1 MRECENIPTWISICL
16 TTVFSQQGG
25 ISVFKFPKRFSE
37 LSWAKTSLYSL
48 YWLYWLYNDLSF
60 LSNTVTNIIWILH
73 ADASLRSSASDS
85 HKAKRVYEEWT
96 RTGRKVDANG
106 FPDLDRSSSYAVLK
120 FLLPKIDI
128 KGELRLK
135 DFGTIK
141 KCKGGLGGIGR
152 GMTWD
157 EHMEAA
163 VAELRA
169 KLGAPLFALGGAN
182 VFFSWRGFSPSF
194 I

>member
-1 MRECENIPTWISICL
+1 M
-16 TTVFSQQGG
+16 
-25 ISVFKFPKRFSE
+25 
-37 LSWAKTSLYSL
+37 
-48 YWLYWLYNDLSF
+48 
-60 LSNTVTNIIWILH
+60 
-73 ADASLRSSASDS
+73 
-85 HKAKRVYEEWT
+85 KRVYEEWR

-106 FPDLDRSSSYAVLK
+106 FLDLDRSSSYAVVK

-135 DFGTIK
+135 NFGTVK
-141 KCKGGLGGIGR
+141 KCNMWLGGIGR

-157 EHMEAA
+157 EHMEVA
-163 VAELRA
+163 VAESRA

-182 VFFSWRGFSPSF
+182 GFLSRRGFSSF